1 MDSAAAV
8 TIAPAPSG
16 STPSVPAGRAEW
28 LAGLVRER
36 LWDGVYRPHQWLRE
50 ATLRAEFG
58 LSNGP
63 VREALQMLVAE
74 GLLERVPYCGI
85 RVVALSE
92 AEIVALFQL
101 RLGLL
106 EIAAELAALRS
117 DAAVLAAAP
126 GVLKLVRAN
135 ATAPQRP
142 APGHLMGWLIE
153 AAGNRE
159 IARSWE
165 RVAGQSRLYLN
176 EATRRA
182 ADPKVMMRHA
192 EALVAAV
199 VAGKSADA
207 RKAARSLTD
216 YQIAGL
222 GLSLLPAR
230 AKPTKQPSHKTSPR
244 RRS

>member
-1 MDSAAAV
+1 MDHSAALFSEV
-8 TIAPAPSG
+8 PPAPALA
-16 STPSVPAGRAEW
+16 SVPTGRAEW
-28 LAGLVRER
+28 LARLLRER
-36 LWDGVYRPHQWLRE
+36 LWNGAYRPHQWIRE
-50 ATLRAEFG
+50 AALRGEFG

-63 VREALQMLVAE
+63 VREALQLLVAE

-106 EIAAELAALRS
+106 EIAAELAALRGEK
-117 DAAVLAAAP
+117 AVLAAAP
-126 GVLKLVRAN
+126 GVLKLVRQN

-159 IARSWE
+159 IARTWE

-176 EATRRA
+176 ESTRRD
-182 ADPKVMMRHA
+182 ADPKVMMRYA

-199 VAGKSADA
+199 VAGKPVGA
-207 RKAARSLTD
+207 RKAIRSLTD

-230 AKPTKQPSHKTSPR
+230 AKSVKQPSRKTTQR